1 MSHDRLSADVRYA
14 FTHSGEVE
22 VAVVCGGDCPEV
34 AAEVAAAS
42 GQKKEPLET
51 AL

>member
-1 MSHDRLSADVRYA
+1 MTDRLRTSDV
-14 FTHSGEVE
+14 HLPCQSGEVE

-42 GQKKEPLET
+42 GKKEEPLET